1 MKKNLLAL
9 TVLGAFAGAAQA
21 QSNVTVYG
29 AMDIGL
35 IKATGET
42 LAIGRG
48 DNNKLGFKGAEDLGN
63 GLSANFRLEMRFE
76 PDTGTTESGGRRPLF
91 QGRSVVG
98 LSGPFGTIK
107 LGRDLTAVQDP
118 IGDFDPFGFQTV
130 GSLDAIL
137 GNYSTDPSYAGSSG
151 NRLSNGVYYSTPS
164 MGGFQ
169 VNATLASKEG
179 LNGGPQLNSNPYSL
193 SATYANGPLAALV
206 GVERSTAED
215 KFWTVSGAYRVG
227 VANLIASY
235 SRLDRAVGVRDT
247 NWLVAADIAVGVGSV
262 KVGYG
267 QVKPENAGANKQVS
281 LGYWHN
287 LSKRTMLYTD
297 ATSRKP
303 AVGASSNAFDV
314 GIHHT
319 F

>member
-1 MKKNLLAL
+1 
-9 TVLGAFAGAAQA
+9 
-21 QSNVTVYG
+21 
-29 AMDIGL
+29 
-35 IKATGET
+35 
-42 LAIGRG
+42 
-48 DNNKLGFKGAEDLGN
+48 
-63 GLSANFRLEMRFE
+63 
-76 PDTGTTESGGRRPLF
+76 
-91 QGRSVVG
+91 
-98 LSGPFGTIK
+98 
-107 LGRDLTAVQDP
+107 
-118 IGDFDPFGFQTV
+118 
-130 GSLDAIL
+130 
-137 GNYSTDPSYAGSSG
+137 
-151 NRLSNGVYYSTPS
+151 

>member
-1 MKKNLLAL
+1 MKKSLLTLAVFSGF
-9 TVLGAFAGAAQA
+9 TSVAYA
-21 QSNVTVYG
+21 QSNVTMYG

-35 IKATGET
+35 IKETGST
-42 LAIGRG
+42 LALGRG
-48 DNNKLGFKGAEDLGN
+48 DNNKLGFKGTEDLGN
-63 GLSANFRLEMRFE
+63 GLSANFRVEMRFE
-76 PDTGTTESGGRRPLF
+76 PDTGTTESNGRRPLF
-91 QGRSVVG
+91 QGRSVMG
-98 LSGPFGTIK
+98 LSGAFGTIK

-118 IGDFDPFGFQTV
+118 IADFDPFGFQTV
-130 GSLDAIL
+130 GTLDAIV
-137 GNYSTDPSYAGSSG
+137 GNYSSDPSYAGSSG
-151 NRLSNGVYYSTPS
+151 NRFSNGVYYSTPL

-179 LNGGPQLNSNPYSL
+179 LNGGPQLNSNPYSF
-193 SATYANGPLAALV
+193 SATYANGPVAALV

-215 KFWTVSGAYRVG
+215 KFWTVSGSYRVG

-235 SRLDRAVGVRDT
+235 SKLNRVVGVKDS
-247 NWLVAADIAVGVGSV
+247 NWLVGADIAVGAGSV

-267 QVKPENAGANKQVS
+267 QIKPDNAGADKQAS
-281 LGYWHN
+281 LGYWYN

-297 ATSRKP
+297 VTNRKP
-303 AVGASSNAFDV
+303 AVGDSSHAFDM